1 MRSLLL
7 QSLMLALLVIPIIAA
22 RDARPLRGL
31 KKALVWFVGFSLLY
45 ALALRFLYPR
55 LS

>member
-1 MRSLLL
+1 MRCVLL
-7 QSLMLALLVIPIIAA
+7 QSLMLAILVIPILAA
-22 RDARPLRGL
+22 RDASPLRGL
-31 KKALVWFVGFSLLY
+31 KKALAWLVVFSLWY

>member
-7 QSLMLALLVIPIIAA
+7 QSLMLAILVIPIIAA

-31 KKALVWFVGFSLLY
+31 KKALVWFVGFSILY
-45 ALALRFLYPR
+45 GLALRFLYPH

>member
-7 QSLMLALLVIPIIAA
+7 QSLMLATLAIPIIAA
-22 RDARPLRGL
+22 RDVRPLRGL
-31 KKALVWFVGFSLLY
+31 KKALAWFVGFSLLY
-45 ALALRFLYPR
+45 AVALRFLYSR

>member
-7 QSLMLALLVIPIIAA
+7 QSLMLATLAIPIIAA
-22 RDARPLRGL
+22 RDASPLRGL
-31 KKALVWFVGFSLLY
+31 KKALVWFVGFSVWY
-45 ALALRFLYPR
+45 TLALRFLYSR

>member
-7 QSLMLALLVIPIIAA
+7 QSLMLAILGIPILAA
-22 RDARPLRGL
+22 RDARPRRGL
-31 KKALVWFVGFSLLY
+31 KKALVWFVGFCLLY
-45 ALALRFLYPR
+45 ALALRFLYSR

>member
-7 QSLMLALLVIPIIAA
+7 QSLMLALLVIPILAA

-31 KKALVWFVGFSLLY
+31 KKALLWFVGFSLLY
-45 ALALRFLYPR
+45 ALALRFLYPH